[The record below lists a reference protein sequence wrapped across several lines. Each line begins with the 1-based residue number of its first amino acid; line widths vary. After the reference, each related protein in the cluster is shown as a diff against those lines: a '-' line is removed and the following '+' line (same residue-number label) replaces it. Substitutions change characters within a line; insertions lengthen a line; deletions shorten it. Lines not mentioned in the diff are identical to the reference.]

1 VILNRF
7 PDFIHT
13 QKPIAMWDFWSL
25 SPESLHQ
32 VTILMSDRGLPQSPR
47 FMNGY
52 GSHTCSFINAKQ
64 ERFWVKFHFNTQQG
78 IKFHTSPEVE
88 AIETRESFQENL
100 FGSIE
105 KDDFPN
111 GKSFV
116 QVTAEP
122 DVDKHGCNPFGLTKV
137 WPHGDRLPIE
147 VGMMELSG
155 SGFSVDRGATAD
167 SIRPVQAE
175 RPAARRERRDRV
187 EPQRAGFRGGRS
199 QRGHGRP

>member
-1 VILNRF
+1 L
-7 PDFIHT
+7 IHT

-52 GSHTCSFINAKQ
+52 GSHTYSFINAKQ
-64 ERFWVKFHFNTQQG
+64 ERFWVKFHFKTQPG

-88 AIETRESFQENL
+88 AIVAKTRDSFQENL

-111 GKSFV
+111 GKLFV

-122 DVDKHGCNPFGLTKV
+122 DVDKHGCNPFGLTKM

-147 VGMMELSG
+147 VGMMELNHNPPTSRTRLTA
-155 SGFSVDRGATAD
+155 SRRTSASSNRRSTSRRMRQDTTSATATATIA
-167 SIRPVQAE
+167 S
-175 RPAARRERRDRV
+175 PAICSA
-187 EPQRAGFRGGRS
+187 S
-199 QRGHGRP
+199 